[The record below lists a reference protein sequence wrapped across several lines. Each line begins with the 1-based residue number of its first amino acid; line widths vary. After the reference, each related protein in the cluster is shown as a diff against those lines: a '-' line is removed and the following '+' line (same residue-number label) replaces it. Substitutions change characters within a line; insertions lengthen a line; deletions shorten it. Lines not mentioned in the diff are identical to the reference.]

1 MDGTVF
7 RMTEINGRKIME
19 IYIVRHG
26 RTVWN
31 KAGLIQGSSD
41 VELLQEGID
50 MAIETGQGLA
60 SVDFDAVYSSPL
72 SRAVNTA
79 QLIMAAR
86 GEEDRKNIQINMNL
100 SEMGFGVCEGEI
112 YVPPGEEGGMLEGFW
127 DAPETYVAPEGGDT
141 FADVIARA
149 AAFIEHVEKVH
160 SDDERILVVAH
171 AAMNQAL
178 MSVLEGREIKDFW
191 KYGKQLNCA
200 VAIACREN
208 GQWQIHERNRIYYDH
223 TAVYK

>member
-1 MDGTVF
+1 
-7 RMTEINGRKIME
+7 ME

-41 VELLQEGID
+41 VELLKEGID
-50 MAIETGQGLA
+50 MAIETGRGLA
-60 SVDFDAVYSSPL
+60 DVYFDAIYSSPL

-79 QLIMAAR
+79 QLIMDAR
-86 GEEDRKNIQINMNL
+86 DEKQDIQIDMRL

-127 DAPETYVAPEGGDT
+127 DAPEKYVAPEGGDT
-141 FADVIARA
+141 FADVIERA
-149 AAFIEHVEKVH
+149 SGFIKHIEFTH
-160 SDDERILVVAH
+160 SDNERILVVAH

-178 MSVLEGREIKDFW
+178 MSVLEKREIKDFW

-200 VAIACREN
+200 VAIARRES
-208 GQWQIHERNRIYYDH
+208 GIWQIHERNKIYYE
-223 TAVYK
+223 

>member
-1 MDGTVF
+1 
-7 RMTEINGRKIME
+7 ME

-60 SVDFDAVYSSPL
+60 EVEFNAVYSSPL

-79 QLIMAAR
+79 QLIMEAR
-86 GEEDRKNIQINMNL
+86 DEESRVDIQVSMNL
-100 SEMGFGVCEGEI
+100 SEMGFGVLEGEK
-112 YVPPGEEGGMLEGFW
+112 YVPPGEEGGLLEGFW
-127 DAPETYVAPEGGDT
+127 DAPDTYVAPEGGDS
-141 FADVIARA
+141 FADVIERA
-149 AAFIEHVEKVH
+149 AAFVKHVEAVH

-178 MSVLEGREIKDFW
+178 MSVLEKREIRDFW

-200 VAIACREN
+200 VAIAERKDGHWAIN
-208 GQWQIHERNRIYYDH
+208 ERNRLYYDH

>member
-1 MDGTVF
+1 
-7 RMTEINGRKIME
+7 ME

-50 MAIETGQGLA
+50 MAIETGRGLA
-60 SVDFDAVYSSPL
+60 DVKFDAVYSSPL

-79 QLIMAAR
+79 QLIMASR
-86 GEEDRKNIQINMNL
+86 DGEQDIMIDMRL
-100 SEMGFGVCEGEI
+100 SEMGFGVCEGEV

-127 DAPETYVAPEGGDT
+127 DKPEEYVAPEGGDS
-141 FADVIARA
+141 FEDVIARA
-149 AAFIEHVEKVH
+149 ASFIAHVEETH

-178 MSVLEGREIKDFW
+178 MSVLEKREIKDFW
-191 KYGKQLNCA
+191 KFGKQLNCA
-200 VAIACREN
+200 VAIARREN
-208 GQWQIHERNRIYYDH
+208 GQWIINERNRIYYDH
-223 TAVYK
+223 KAVYK

>member
-1 MDGTVF
+1 
-7 RMTEINGRKIME
+7 ME

-50 MAIETGQGLA
+50 MAIETGRGLA
-60 SVDFDAVYSSPL
+60 DVKFDAVYSSPL

-79 QLIMAAR
+79 QLIMDAR
-86 GEEDRKNIQINMNL
+86 DEEQNISIDLRL

-127 DAPETYVAPEGGDT
+127 DNPAEYKAPEGGDS
-141 FADVIARA
+141 FEDVIARA
-149 AAFIEHVEKVH
+149 ESFITHIEETH
-160 SDDERILVVAH
+160 SDNERILVVAH

-178 MSVLEGREIKDFW
+178 MSVLEKREIKDFW

-200 VAIACREN
+200 VAIARREN
-208 GQWQIHERNRIYYDH
+208 NEWIIHERNRIYYD
-223 TAVYK
+223 

>member
-1 MDGTVF
+1 
-7 RMTEINGRKIME
+7 ME
-19 IYIVRHG
+19 LYIVRHG

-50 MAIETGQGLA
+50 MAIETGKGLA
-60 SVDFDAVYSSPL
+60 GVEFDAVYSSPL

-86 GEEDRKNIQINMNL
+86 DDAPEIKVDMRL
-100 SEMGFGVCEGEI
+100 SEMGFGVFEGEK

-127 DAPETYVAPEGGDT
+127 DAPETYAAPEGGDS
-141 FADVIARA
+141 FHDVIARA
-149 AAFIEHVEKVH
+149 GDFIRHIETTH
-160 SDDERILVVAH
+160 SDDERILIVAH

-178 MSVLEGREIKDFW
+178 MTVLEGREVKDFW
-191 KYGKQLNCA
+191 KFGKQLNCA
-200 VAIACREN
+200 AAIARRED
-208 GQWQIHERNRIYYDH
+208 GKWTVHERNKIYYEL
-223 TAVYK
+223 

>member
-1 MDGTVF
+1 
-7 RMTEINGRKIME
+7 ME

-60 SVDFDAVYSSPL
+60 SVAFDAVYSSPL

-79 QLIMAAR
+79 QLIMSAR
-86 GEEDRKNIQINMNL
+86 DKEQDIRIDMRL
-100 SEMGFGVCEGEI
+100 SEMGFGVCEGEV

-127 DAPETYVAPEGGDT
+127 DAPDKYVAPEGGDT
-141 FADVIARA
+141 FEDVVRRA
-149 AAFIEHVEKVH
+149 AEFIGYVEKMH

-178 MSVLEGREIKDFW
+178 MSVLEKREIRDFW
-191 KYGKQLNCA
+191 KFGKQLNCA

-208 GQWQIHERNRIYYDH
+208 GEWTIHERNRIYYDH
-223 TAVYK
+223 KAVYR

>member
-1 MDGTVF
+1 
-7 RMTEINGRKIME
+7 ME

-50 MAIETGQGLA
+50 MAIETGQGL
-60 SVDFDAVYSSPL
+60 VDVKFDAVYSSPL

-86 GEEDRKNIQINMNL
+86 DGEQNIQIDMRL

-141 FADVIARA
+141 FAEVIERA
-149 AAFIEHVEKVH
+149 ASFIEYVEKNH
-160 SDDERILVVAH
+160 SDEERILIVAH

-200 VAIACREN
+200 VAIAQRTD
-208 GQWQIHERNRIYYDH
+208 GKWSIKERNRIYYDH
-223 TAVYK
+223 KSIYK

>member
-1 MDGTVF
+1 
-7 RMTEINGRKIME
+7 ME

-60 SVDFDAVYSSPL
+60 EVEFNAVYSSPL

-79 QLIMAAR
+79 QLIMDAR
-86 GEEDRKNIQINMNL
+86 DEDSRLDVQISMNL
-100 SEMGFGVCEGEI
+100 SEMGFGVLEGEK
-112 YVPPGEEGGMLEGFW
+112 YVPPGEEGGLLEGFW
-127 DAPETYVAPEGGDT
+127 DAPDTYVAPEGGDS
-141 FADVIARA
+141 FADVIERA
-149 AAFIEHVEKVH
+149 AAFVKHVEAVH

-178 MSVLEGREIKDFW
+178 MSVLEKREIKDFW

-200 VAIACREN
+200 VAIAKRQE
-208 GQWQIHERNRIYYDH
+208 GQWNITERNRIYYDH

>member
-1 MDGTVF
+1 
-7 RMTEINGRKIME
+7 ME

-60 SVDFDAVYSSPL
+60 DVKFDAVYSSPL

-79 QLIMAAR
+79 QLIMNAR
-86 GEEDRKNIQINMNL
+86 EEQQDIQIDMRL
-100 SEMGFGVCEGEI
+100 SEMGFGVCEGEV

-127 DAPETYVAPEGGDT
+127 DNPEEYAAPEGGDT
-141 FADVIARA
+141 FEDVIARA
-149 AAFIEHVEKVH
+149 AAFIDHVEDVH
-160 SDDERILVVAH
+160 GDYERILVVAH

-178 MSVLEGREIKDFW
+178 MSVLEGREIRDFW

-200 VAIACREN
+200 VAIAVREN
-208 GQWQIHERNRIYYDH
+208 GQWEIHERNRIYYDH
-223 TAVYK
+223 KAVYK

>member
-1 MDGTVF
+1 
-7 RMTEINGRKIME
+7 ME

-50 MAIETGQGLA
+50 MAIETGRGLA
-60 SVDFDAVYSSPL
+60 EVEFDAVYSSPL
-72 SRAVNTA
+72 SRAVHTA
-79 QLIMAAR
+79 ELIMESR
-86 GEEDRKNIQINMNL
+86 EEDLRMDIQINMNL
-100 SEMGFGVCEGEI
+100 SEMGFGVFEGEK

-127 DAPETYVAPEGGDT
+127 DAPDTYIAPEGGDS

-149 AAFIEHVEKVH
+149 AEFVKYVEEKH
-160 SDDERILVVAH
+160 SDNERIMVVAH

-178 MSVLEGREIKDFW
+178 MSVLEGRAIKDFW

-208 GQWQIHERNRIYYDH
+208 GKWQINERNRIYYDH
-223 TAVYK
+223 KDVYK